1 MKLIYCLAF
10 LFLSATTVL
19 TAQDADPA
27 TATTTEKT
35 IDQQIDE
42 AIKPA
47 AKFVTE
53 TVFYPVEFSI
63 GADSYSIPFVL
74 IWLIGGAVFF
84 TIFMGFINFRGLG
97 LAINVVRGV
106 FTNPK
111 DKGEVS
117 HFQALATALSA
128 TVGLGNIG
136 GVAIAISVG
145 GPGATFWMIVAGLL
159 GMSSKFVECTLGVKY
174 RELDAHGVVSGGPMY
189 YLSRGLAKHGKG
201 IGRLGAVLAVIFS
214 VACVLGS
221 FGGGNMFQVNQAYA
235 QFSNMT
241 TNMFDWSIDGWV
253 FGLIMAGAVAVV
265 ILGGIRSIAKA
276 TEKIVPFMCGIY
288 VLAAL
293 VIIGMHIPDIPG
305 VFGQIFSGAFSGEG
319 IAGGFLGVMIQGFR
333 RAAFSN
339 EAGIGSASIAH
350 SAVKTDEPISEG
362 IVALLEPLIDT
373 VVVCTMTAL
382 VIIITNNHLDTSAS
396 DGVLLT
402 SRAFDSVISG
412 FDIVLAVA
420 VILFAFSTMISWSYY
435 GLKAWTYMFGAG
447 KVADLSYK
455 MLFLGFVVL
464 GAAMSLGKVI
474 DISDSMIFLMAF
486 PNVLGMLFL
495 SGEIRKDLASYLR
508 RIRTG
513 ELPRFK

>member
-27 TATTTEKT
+27 VATSTELT

-42 AIKPA
+42 ALKPVA
-47 AKFVTE
+47 GFVEDTI
-53 TVFYPVEFSI
+53 FFQIPI
-63 GADSYSIPFVL
+63 GGGHKIPFVL
-74 IWLIGGAVFF
+74 FWLIAGAVFF
-84 TIFMGFINFRGLG
+84 TVRMGFINLRGFG
-97 LAINVVRGV
+97 LAIKVVRGV

-136 GVAIAISVG
+136 GVAIAIAVG
-145 GPGATFWMIVAGLL
+145 GPGATFWMIAAGIL

-201 IGRLGAVLAVIFS
+201 VGVIGAVLAFIFS
-214 VACVLGS
+214 IACVMGS

-241 TNMFDWSIDGWV
+241 TNMIGWTIDGWI
-253 FGLIMAGAVAVV
+253 FGVIMAGAVAVV

-293 VIIGMHIPDIPG
+293 IIIGMHIPDIPN
-305 VFGQIFSGAFSGEG
+305 VIGQIFSGAFTGEG
-319 IAGGFLGVMIQGFR
+319 VVGGVMGVLIQGFR

-350 SAVKTDEPISEG
+350 SAVKTEEPVSEG
-362 IVALLEPLIDT
+362 IVALLEPFIDT

-382 VIIITNNHLDTSAS
+382 VIIITNNHLDSTAA

-412 FDIVLAVA
+412 FDIVLSVA

-435 GLKAWTYMFGAG
+435 GLKAWTYLFGAG
-447 KVADLSYK
+447 RVADLSYK
-455 MLFLGFVVL
+455 LLFLAFVVL
-464 GAAMSLGKVI
+464 GAAMSLGEVI
-474 DISDSMIFLMAF
+474 RISDSMIFLMAF
-486 PNVLGMLFL
+486 PNILGLLFL
-495 SGEIRKDLASYLR
+495 SGEVRKDLRSYIS
-508 RIRTG
+508 RIRSG
-513 ELPRFK
+513 EIPRFK